1 MIQASIDRRS
11 LRSLAILA
19 LLIAVAGGAGKRAL
33 AREEPIQSLSLP
45 NVRPEVEPRADLG
58 PDAPPPSYPL
68 EEVNQN
74 VFRGVRH
81 GFVNTTVGNI
91 AFGVLDLKLPG
102 HMPIE
107 FRRVYDSGITAYLP
121 PPPPGQQNEPRWSE
135 DLGPNWALG
144 YAGYLIAI
152 AGGVVQATPEGCAAL
167 RNADR

>member
-1 MIQASIDRRS
+1 MGHSRS
-11 LRSLAILA
+11 WRNPAHGRALVVLATF
-19 LLIAVAGGAGKRAL
+19 LIGLGAGRAI

-58 PDAPPPSYPL
+58 ADAPPPSYPL

-135 DLGPNWALG
+135 DLGPNW
-144 YAGYLIAI
+144 
-152 AGGVVQATPEGCAAL
+152 VCSSPKC
-167 RNADR
+167 